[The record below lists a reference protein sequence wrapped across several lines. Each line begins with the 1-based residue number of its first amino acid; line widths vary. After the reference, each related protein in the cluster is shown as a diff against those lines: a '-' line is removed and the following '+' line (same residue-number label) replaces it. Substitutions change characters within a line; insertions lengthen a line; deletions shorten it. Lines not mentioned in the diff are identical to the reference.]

1 MSNDNDKCQE
11 YQKNMGKRLRKI
23 RKENALSQDDVADAL
38 GICTKQYQ
46 RYEYGDSAI
55 SCEKLSILEES
66 FHFDVRYIV
75 TGKREQI
82 DIDRYVV
89 NMPWKEKRDFFERM
103 ARYVLRILYNTK
115 ENRQGNRNIYRGVV
129 KNPTIRMKMRN
140 DKRDNEHRMI
150 HCSGCGKFLATC
162 NEVISLNIICPKCR
176 TVTIADLK
184 SGELK
189 TIRDRRKNQ
198 V

>member
-1 MSNDNDKCQE
+1 MSNDNDKDQE

-89 NMPWKEKRDFFERM
+89 NMPWKENRDFFESM
-103 ARYVLRILYNTK
+103 ARYVLRILNNTEK
-115 ENRQGNRNIYRGVV
+115 
-129 KNPTIRMKMRN
+129 
-140 DKRDNEHRMI
+140 
-150 HCSGCGKFLATC
+150 
-162 NEVISLNIICPKCR
+162 
-176 TVTIADLK
+176 
-184 SGELK
+184 GE
-189 TIRDRRKNQ
+189 
-198 V
+198 

>member
-23 RKENALSQDDVADAL
+23 RK
-38 GICTKQYQ
+38 
-46 RYEYGDSAI
+46 YGDSAI

-103 ARYVLRILYNTK
+103 ARYVLRILNNTEK
-115 ENRQGNRNIYRGVV
+115 
-129 KNPTIRMKMRN
+129 
-140 DKRDNEHRMI
+140 
-150 HCSGCGKFLATC
+150 
-162 NEVISLNIICPKCR
+162 
-176 TVTIADLK
+176 
-184 SGELK
+184 GE
-189 TIRDRRKNQ
+189 
-198 V
+198 